1 MRARIKKFLDS
12 GALFIWFCGAAVA
25 ASLLMVGGVLLLI
38 MINGLG
44 FFWPH
49 ALVEMTLTDGTRVL
63 GELKGKKSSP
73 IRRRR
78 NFPKGKPGSG

>member
-1 MRARIKKFLDS
+1 MDS
-12 GALFIWFCGAAVA
+12 GTLFVWICGAAVA

-49 ALVEMTLTDGTRVL
+49 ALVEM
-63 GELKGKKSSP
+63 
-73 IRRRR
+73 
-78 NFPKGKPGSG
+78 NFGQVTQ